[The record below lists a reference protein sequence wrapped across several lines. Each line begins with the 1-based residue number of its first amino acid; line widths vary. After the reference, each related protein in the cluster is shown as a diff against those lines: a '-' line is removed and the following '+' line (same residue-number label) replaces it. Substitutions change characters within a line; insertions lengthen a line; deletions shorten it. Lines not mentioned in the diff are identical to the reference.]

1 MKPPRPIENTK
12 KSSDDTV
19 RNTLHLQGVAAL
31 GELPVRAL
39 WHGLTLPAT
48 FIEISGMTTPSTVL
62 ITGILGQ
69 DGSYLADHA
78 LRLGYR
84 VLGGV
89 RGEPTPDRTWRLRYL
104 GINEKISYIP
114 FDLSDPTSIQ
124 TALHQSRPDLIFN
137 FAAQSSVGDSFKMPV
152 QTAEAGGMGALHIFE
167 YARNADHPCRV
178 FQASSSEIFGD
189 ITDSHH
195 SEDSF
200 FNPKTPYG
208 ATKLFAHIMA
218 EAYRASYGTYVST
231 GILFNHESPL
241 RGSNFVTKK
250 ITQSMVAVKRGILP
264 SFSLGNLD
272 ARRDWSHAK
281 DFVDA
286 IWRMLQLDQPDNFVL
301 ASGQLTSV
309 RDFVNLTAQALDIEL
324 LWQGTGTDE
333 CGIDKRTG
341 RTIVQVNPEY
351 YRPYDPAQPLAD
363 VRKAR
368 RLLNWAPQHSLNDLI
383 QDMVRFDLSHDI

>member
-1 MKPPRPIENTK
+1 M
-12 KSSDDTV
+12 
-19 RNTLHLQGVAAL
+19 A
-31 GELPVRAL
+31 
-39 WHGLTLPAT
+39 
-48 FIEISGMTTPSTVL
+48 TPSTVL

-69 DGSYLADHA
+69 DGSYLANHA
-78 LRLGYR
+78 LSLGYR
-84 VLGGV
+84 VLGGI
-89 RGEPTPDRTWRLRYL
+89 RGDQTPDRTWRLRHL
-104 GINEKISYIP
+104 GIEDKVSYIH
-114 FDLSDPTSIQ
+114 FDLGDANSIQ
-124 TALHQSRPDLIFN
+124 AALRECRPDLIFN

-152 QTAEAGGMGALHIFE
+152 QTAETGGMGALHIFE
-167 YARNADHPCRV
+167 YARNADHVCRV

-189 ITDSHH
+189 ITDARH
-195 SEDSF
+195 SEDSV

-218 EAYRASYGTYVST
+218 EAYRASYGTHVST

-241 RGSNFVTKK
+241 RGGNFVTKK
-250 ITQSMVAVKRGILP
+250 ITQSMVAIKQGRLS

-286 IWRMLQLDQPDNFVL
+286 IWRMLQLDQPNNFVL

-309 RDFVNLTAQALDIEL
+309 REFVSLTAQALDMSLAWEGE
-324 LWQGTGTDE
+324 GTSE
-333 CGIDKRTG
+333 RGIDIETG

-363 VRKAR
+363 IRKAR
-368 RLLNWAPQHSLNDLI
+368 RLLNWTPQHSLTELI
-383 QDMVRFDLSHDI
+383 QDMVRFDLSHNT

>member
-1 MKPPRPIENTK
+1 MLLSCQQR
-12 KSSDDTV
+12 
-19 RNTLHLQGVAAL
+19 LHLI
-31 GELPVRAL
+31 RAPRK
-39 WHGLTLPAT
+39 WAYTAAT
-48 FIEISGMTTPSTVL
+48 FIKISGMAAPSTVL

-78 LRLGYR
+78 LRLGHH
-84 VLGGV
+84 VLGGI
-89 RGEPTPDRTWRLRYL
+89 RGEPTPDRTWRLRHL
-104 GINEKISYIP
+104 GIDSQVTYVP
-114 FDLSDPTSIQ
+114 FDLGDSASIK
-124 TALHQSRPDLIFN
+124 TALRKSRPNLIFN

-152 QTAEAGGMGALHIFE
+152 QTAETGGMGALHIFE

-218 EAYRASYGTYVST
+218 EAYRASYGTHVST

-250 ITQSMVAVKRGILP
+250 ITKSMVAVKQGRIP

-286 IWRMLQLDQPDNFVL
+286 IWRMLQLDQPNNFVL

-309 RDFVNLTAQALDIEL
+309 REFVNLTAQALDIEL
-324 LWQGTGTDE
+324 IWQGSGTDE

-368 RLLNWAPQHSLNDLI
+368 RLLDWTPQHSLTDLI

>member
-1 MKPPRPIENTK
+1 MN
-12 KSSDDTV
+12 
-19 RNTLHLQGVAAL
+19 
-31 GELPVRAL
+31 
-39 WHGLTLPAT
+39 
-48 FIEISGMTTPSTVL
+48 ISKMLEPSTVL

-78 LRLGYR
+78 LRLGHR
-84 VLGGV
+84 VLGGI
-89 RGEPTPDRTWRLRYL
+89 RGELSPDRAWRLHHL
-104 GINEKISYIP
+104 GIAQQVSYIHL
-114 FDLSDPTSIQ
+114 DLGDPESIRA
-124 TALHQSRPDLIFN
+124 TLKQSRPDLIFN
-137 FAAQSSVGDSFKMPV
+137 FAAQSSVGDSFKLPL

-195 SEDSF
+195 SEDSV

-218 EAYRASYGTYVST
+218 EAYRASYGTYIST

-241 RGSNFVTKK
+241 RGRNFVTKK
-250 ITQSMVAVKRGILP
+250 ITESMVAVKRGRIP

-286 IWRMLQLDQPDNFVL
+286 IWRMLQLDQPNNFVL

-309 RDFVNLTAQALDIEL
+309 REFVNLAAQALDMEL
-324 LWQGTGTDE
+324 TWQGTGTEE
-333 CGIDKRTG
+333 CGVDKKTG
-341 RTIVQVNPEY
+341 RTIVRVNPEY

-363 VRKAR
+363 IRKAQ
-368 RLLNWAPQHSLNDLI
+368 RLLNWSPQHSLTDLI
-383 QDMVRFDLSHDI
+383 QDMVRFELSHDI

>member
-1 MKPPRPIENTK
+1 MKGQRPTVQMDIHLAA
-12 KSSDDTV
+12 DDEYQKMSET
-19 RNTLHLQGVAAL
+19 
-31 GELPVRAL
+31 
-39 WHGLTLPAT
+39 
-48 FIEISGMTTPSTVL
+48 STVL

-78 LRLGYR
+78 LRLGHR

-89 RGEPTPDRTWRLRYL
+89 RGDVSPDRAWRLHHL
-104 GINEKISYIP
+104 GIAQRVSFVNL
-114 FDLSDPTSIQ
+114 DLGSQDSIRA
-124 TALHQSRPDLIFN
+124 ALRQSRPDFIFN

-152 QTAEAGGMGALHIFE
+152 QTAETGGMGALHIFE

-189 ITDSHH
+189 ITDAHH
-195 SEDSF
+195 SEDSV

-241 RGSNFVTKK
+241 RGANFVTKK
-250 ITQSMVAVKRGILP
+250 ITQSMVAIKQGRLK

-286 IWRMLQLDQPDNFVL
+286 IWRMLQIDQPDNFVL
-301 ASGQLTSV
+301 ASGKLTSV
-309 RDFVNLTAQALDIEL
+309 REFVNLTAQALDIDLVWRGE
-324 LWQGTGTDE
+324 GTEE
-333 CGIDKRTG
+333 CGIDKSTG
-341 RTIVQVNPEY
+341 ETLVEVNPEF

-363 VRKAR
+363 IRKAR
-368 RLLNWAPQHSLNDLI
+368 RLIDWVPQHSLADLI
-383 QDMVRFDLSHDI
+383 QDMVRFELSHCS

>member
-1 MKPPRPIENTK
+1 M
-12 KSSDDTV
+12 
-19 RNTLHLQGVAAL
+19 A
-31 GELPVRAL
+31 
-39 WHGLTLPAT
+39 
-48 FIEISGMTTPSTVL
+48 STSIVL

-78 LRLGYR
+78 LRLGHT
-84 VLGGV
+84 VVGGI
-89 RGEPTPDRTWRLRYL
+89 RGELTPDRLWRLNHF
-104 GINEKISYIP
+104 GIADKVSFAP
-114 FDLSDPTSIQ
+114 FDLNDAKSIQ
-124 TALHQSRPDLIFN
+124 ETLERVRPNLIFN
-137 FAAQSSVGDSFKMPV
+137 FAAQSSVGDSFKLPLI
-152 QTAEAGGMGALHIFE
+152 TAEAGGMGALRIFE
-167 YARNADHPCRV
+167 YARHADHSCRV

-218 EAYRASYGTYVST
+218 EAYRASYGTHVST

-250 ITQSMVAVKRGILP
+250 ITESMVAVKQGRMK

-281 DFVDA
+281 DFIDA
-286 IWRMLQLDQPDNFVL
+286 IWRLLQLDSPNNVVL
-301 ASGQLTSV
+301 ASGHLTSV
-309 RDFVNLTAQALDIEL
+309 RDFVNMTANELDIQIQWEGSG
-324 LWQGTGTDE
+324 QTE
-333 CGIDKRTG
+333 CGVNTATG
-341 RTIVQVNPEY
+341 EVIVQVNPEY

-368 RLLNWAPQHSLNDLI
+368 TLLQWNPQHSLQDLI
-383 QDMVRFDLSHDI
+383 RDMVHFDLKYQD

>member
-1 MKPPRPIENTK
+1 MNVNTMSK
-12 KSSDDTV
+12 
-19 RNTLHLQGVAAL
+19 
-31 GELPVRAL
+31 
-39 WHGLTLPAT
+39 
-48 FIEISGMTTPSTVL
+48 PSTVL

-69 DGSYLADHA
+69 DGSYLAEYA
-78 LRLGYR
+78 LRLGHR
-84 VLGGV
+84 VMGGI
-89 RGEPTPDRTWRLRYL
+89 RGELSAERAWRLHHL
-104 GINEKISYIP
+104 GIAQQVS
-114 FDLSDPTSIQ
+114 FVHLDLGDPESIR
-124 TALHQSRPDLIFN
+124 TALHRSRPDLIFN

-152 QTAEAGGMGALHIFE
+152 HTAETGGMGALHIFE

-189 ITDSHH
+189 ITDAHH

-218 EAYRASYGTYVST
+218 EAYRASYGTYVAT

-241 RGSNFVTKK
+241 RGANFVTKK
-250 ITQSMVAVKRGILP
+250 ITQSMVAVKQGRLQ

-286 IWRMLQLDQPDNFVL
+286 IWRMLQIEQPDNFVL

-309 RDFVNLTAQALDIEL
+309 REFVNQTAQALDISL
-324 LWQGTGTDE
+324 VWQGQGTE
-333 CGIDKRTG
+333 ERGIDKNTG
-341 RTIVQVNPEY
+341 RTLVEVNPEF

-363 VRKAR
+363 IRKAR
-368 RLLNWAPQHSLNDLI
+368 RLINWTPQHSLADLI
-383 QDMVRFDLSHDI
+383 QDMVRFELSHGS